1 MIFKNRKLENEL
13 EKLYINK
20 EYNEIIK
27 RINALYKEDTM
38 PLKFMKRLALAYYY
52 NGEYENSL
60 RFFEKIVVQESNT
73 ENLFNVMMVLLPLKK
88 IDQARDVFNEIIKTH
103 RGRKSTGYGKKFL
116 PQLCIPYIRYYYAL
130 GLTDVGN
137 YEEAFVQLEE
147 LKKIYMQIEITDGTF
162 LYLRG
167 IPFFGETLKL
177 AKRIFEGQ
185 NKDFIHSEFLND
197 LFSSCDEEGKELI
210 KIHYQK

>member
-27 RINALYKEDTM
+27 RIN
-38 PLKFMKRLALAYYY
+38 
-52 NGEYENSL
+52 S
-60 RFFEKIVVQESNT
+60 
-73 ENLFNVMMVLLPLKK
+73 
-88 IDQARDVFNEIIKTH
+88 
-103 RGRKSTGYGKKFL
+103 
-116 PQLCIPYIRYYYAL
+116 
-130 GLTDVGN
+130 
-137 YEEAFVQLEE
+137 
-147 LKKIYMQIEITDGTF
+147 

-197 LFSSCDEEGKELI
+197 LFSSCDEEGKKLI